1 MKVDHI
7 YVVMFA
13 HAVPAPAD
21 VTVTASSLSSVN
33 TSTYYAG
40 TRVELLCTFSLDPSV
55 DTGVTPVVTWT
66 PSSGAAMDPRILTDG
81 TFSATLVLEPLTM
94 TDTFTCGVVFEST
107 VASTFISSSAASNG
121 EITIN
126 AVGKYK
132 IAYYMMLYYYID

>member
-7 YVVMFA
+7 YAVMFA

-21 VTVTASSLSSVN
+21 VTVTASSLSSVD
-33 TSTYYAG
+33 TSTYYTG
-40 TRVELLCTFSLDPSV
+40 TRVELQCTFSLDPSV

-66 PSSGAAMDPRILTDG
+66 PSSGTAMDPVRLSEG

-94 TDTFTCGVVFEST
+94 TDTFTCGVVFDST
-107 VASTFISSSAASNG
+107 DASTFISSSPAGNG

-126 AVGKYK
+126 AVGKYT
-132 IAYYMMLYYYID
+132 IVY